1 MQDIFL
7 KQRKKEKGTPI
18 VVLTSHYIV
27 KFLINL
33 LTHIKNISL
42 ATNLFFP
49 PWLHHFKMQTN
60 KPQQTLRSN
69 QQADWACSHWHQCF
83 QTVPDCREARSCIW
97 AFFSFFFFFTYFPD
111 PWWDCRWCKRSVK
124 KKQIDL
130 KNKNYLLES
139 GGSRMFCIFPYSL
152 QIQRSIN

>member
-18 VVLTSHYIV
+18 VVVTSHCIV

-42 ATNLFFP
+42 ATSLFFP

-83 QTVPDCREARSCIW
+83 QTAEKPDPASKFFFL
-97 AFFSFFFFFTYFPD
+97 FFSFFTYFPD
-111 PWWDCRWCKRSVK
+111 PWWDCRLCKRSVK
-124 KKQIDL
+124 K
-130 KNKNYLLES
+130 
-139 GGSRMFCIFPYSL
+139 
-152 QIQRSIN
+152 INRPKKIGILCWNLDVLHISVFFADSKEH